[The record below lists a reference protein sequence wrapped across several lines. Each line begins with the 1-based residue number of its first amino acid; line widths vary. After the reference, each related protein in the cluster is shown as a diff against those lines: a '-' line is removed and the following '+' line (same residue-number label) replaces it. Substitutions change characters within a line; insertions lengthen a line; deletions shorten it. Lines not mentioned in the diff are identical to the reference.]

1 MTLPSTSPPT
11 LSASSLEPPLGYR
24 PLAWVGLASN
34 ILVIPFALAV
44 ILADPSWRTAHIAV
58 GAGAVLP
65 CAAVGIIA
73 SVALLQ
79 WRHWGWGV
87 GGGREG
93 PFGWWWPLP
102 QMNSTTAE
110 LRIPPPSPD
119 RPPGSRFS
127 PVVLCRP
134 RLTAMETLT
143 CLTTTFETLTLSVS
157 HTNT

>member
-44 ILADPSWRTAHIAV
+44 ILGDPSWRTAHFAV

-79 WRHWGWGV
+79 WRHWGQVLAIVALSLSLAIALPYGIV
-87 GGGREG
+87 RLVLD
-93 PFGWWWPLP
+93 PSQRPLLGLVAP
-102 QMNSTTAE
+102 LLWSVNTAI
-110 LRIPPPSPD
+110 LV
-119 RPPGSRFS
+119 FW
-127 PVVLCRP
+127 CRP
-134 RLTAMETLT
+134 AVRRYLR
-143 CLTTTFETLTLSVS
+143 
-157 HTNT
+157 